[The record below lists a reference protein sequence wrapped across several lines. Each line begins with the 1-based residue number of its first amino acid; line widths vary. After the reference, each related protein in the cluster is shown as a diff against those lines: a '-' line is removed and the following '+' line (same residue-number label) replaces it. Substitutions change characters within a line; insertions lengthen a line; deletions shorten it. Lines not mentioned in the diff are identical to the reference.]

1 MLAASASLC
10 MRLVCDTRALGGRR
24 ILPRRSA
31 LRPRASQSTS
41 IQSGCQMMRRC
52 AHRSHN
58 EPVASLV
65 WQQSSG
71 NSDGPRA
78 GRHVLRSGS
87 RHVCCSRKPCGETA
101 QTTHAGPACL
111 PGQCV
116 KRPIAPAL
124 IGWPCC
130 LHSPREEP
138 KWLIPHPSRSR
149 STADCRPLLQQSLPN
164 RGQVVQPGKRAA
176 PTAGF
181 HLVRLTD
188 RHSIC
193 TAAGALSGEP
203 TAHTW
208 NVRPQAPTPA
218 ASYHCYWNVH

>member
-1 MLAASASLC
+1 MPSAQITHAAPA
-10 MRLVCDTRALGGRR
+10 
-24 ILPRRSA
+24 RRS
-31 LRPRASQSTS
+31 
-41 IQSGCQMMRRC
+41 
-52 AHRSHN
+52 
-58 EPVASLV
+58 
-65 WQQSSG
+65 
-71 NSDGPRA
+71 
-78 GRHVLRSGS
+78 
-87 RHVCCSRKPCGETA
+87 
-101 QTTHAGPACL
+101 
-111 PGQCV
+111 GQCV

-138 KWLIPHPSRSR
+138 KWLIPHHSRSR

-164 RGQVVQPGKRAA
+164 RGRVVQPGKRAA
-176 PTAGF
+176 FPSAA

-218 ASYHCYWNVH
+218 DSFSLLLECSRIHHLRALLGGLFLDTGCLLSVFEQTKPAPEVRPRSSQLLHGFVVVPLRCWSPALAGRGQR

>member
-1 MLAASASLC
+1 M
-10 MRLVCDTRALGGRR
+10 
-24 ILPRRSA
+24 
-31 LRPRASQSTS
+31 
-41 IQSGCQMMRRC
+41 
-52 AHRSHN
+52 
-58 EPVASLV
+58 
-65 WQQSSG
+65 
-71 NSDGPRA
+71 
-78 GRHVLRSGS
+78 LRSGS
-87 RHVCCSRKPCGETA
+87 RHGCCSCKPSGYAA
-101 QTTHAGPACL
+101 QTTHAAPVCL

-138 KWLIPHPSRSR
+138 QWLIPHPSRSR
-149 STADCRPLLQQSLPN
+149 STADCRPLLQQSSPN
-164 RGQVVQPGKRAA
+164 RGRVVQPGKRAA
-176 PTAGF
+176 PTAGS

-218 ASYHCYWNVH
+218 ASFSLLLECSLIHHPRALLGGFWLSEACAQPLCSPGSGFTSASRQPG

>member
-1 MLAASASLC
+1 
-10 MRLVCDTRALGGRR
+10 V
-24 ILPRRSA
+24 
-31 LRPRASQSTS
+31 
-41 IQSGCQMMRRC
+41 
-52 AHRSHN
+52 HRS
-58 EPVASLV
+58 
-65 WQQSSG
+65 G
-71 NSDGPRA
+71 I
-78 GRHVLRSGS
+78 
-87 RHVCCSRKPCGETA
+87 RHVCCSRKPSGEAA
-101 QTTHAGPACL
+101 QTTHAAPARR

-138 KWLIPHPSRSR
+138 KWLTPHPSRSR

-164 RGQVVQPGKRAA
+164 RGRVVQPGKRAA
-176 PTAGF
+176 PTAGS

-218 ASYHCYWNVH
+218 ASFSLLGECSLIHHPRALLGGLFRDKGCLLSVFDLLLAAIFRQVCPQAPACLPVQLINGRAHKSST